1 MDVPRHLRVPPLI
14 EKERLR
20 LSQQDNVEDVLSR
33 LRRDEV
39 IANDAILV
47 IGELFGMTFN
57 GAKDALANSAAY
69 SAIFK
74 HSLPVQDAA
83 EAAIRQLAN
92 E

>member
-1 MDVPRHLRVPPLI
+1 MI
-14 EKERLR
+14 G
-20 LSQQDNVEDVLSR
+20 
-33 LRRDEV
+33 
-39 IANDAILV
+39 NDAILV
-47 IGELFGMTFN
+47 IGERFGMTFN
-57 GAKDALANSAAY
+57 EAKDALANSAAY